1 MTARHPPAGHSGH
14 QGAQFQVGGAVQA
27 GAFYIERK
35 ADRELMSALMR
46 GEFCYILAPRQIG
59 KTSLRVRA
67 GKRLQASG
75 VRCVSIDFTNIG
87 STLVSIDDWYFS
99 IALEIAESI
108 GLPSPELFWST
119 HQNLTPVHRW
129 YRFLRNELLDR
140 TDKPIVVFIDEVESV
155 LALPFSSDD
164 FFASIRSAF
173 NLRAEDPAYER
184 LTFCLLGVAAPAD
197 LISNSVRTPFNIGR
211 EIRLEDFSRAEL
223 DAFRPGLEGLGG
235 SPDALLDAVYAWT
248 AGHPYMSQR
257 LCDDLVRRG
266 PVSDKTDAERV
277 DDSAY
282 TLFVRNGRTADANLA
297 YAEKRLNANASRT
310 RARDM
315 LDLYRRILSGE
326 HVPAEPNNPVQ
337 IELRLTGLAAEA
349 RDERGDIELR
359 VRNLVFAEVYDHKW
373 LREREK
379 EQRLAEFVVRWDSS
393 GRHDD
398 YLLRGAALEDALAW
412 SHGRSDLTLGDHEFL
427 LAGLNFARRE
437 AEARHRLEEAARMQ
451 EQARLAALEEQRK
464 AERERYRA
472 DIERERRERA
482 EEGAVSQRRTISILT
497 GTVATLGLLLALT
510 VWQFVVAEQSK
521 DQLSRMSERRSED
534 ARLDRLGADALLY
547 AQQPGKE
554 RDALRTAIKAAADAL
569 ARDGEVPPRVM
580 QGLAAAVATPVQ
592 RPLVL
597 RHAEAVNGAHFSHD
611 GTRLLTAS
619 KDQTAHLWDA
629 VSGKTIRVLEHNAP
643 VLSAS
648 FSRDDTR
655 IFSVGADRIARLW
668 NAATGDNLEEYKNVS
683 VPPQRMIAGLS
694 DNGYSVYFLGV
705 DRGAHLVDIRGSRA
719 RDLPRAQSGNVT
731 AIALADG
738 DPVVATGGA
747 DGVTRLWDLDAG
759 TLLTEL
765 KRHKGNVGAVMFSPL
780 GDRLVT
786 VGEAGDARVWSTA
799 GAAIATL
806 EHGEPVLGASYSA
819 SGTRILT
826 WSPSRASVW
835 NQAGKLLATM
845 SDPRE
850 LLKQASFSPDERRLA
865 TVTAGTDAGAGTT
878 VKLWDVVKAEAAG
891 AGKAEVA
898 ATLGGHTGQVLS
910 VRFSLDGSRLLT
922 TSEDNTARLWN
933 SASGQPIATLEGH
946 TAPVL
951 AAEFSP
957 DGARILT
964 VGGDNTARIWDGSLN
979 NAVPTLKGHGA
990 SVRLAR
996 FSPDGSRI
1004 VTTSDDKTARL
1015 WDVVSTR
1022 NIRTLEGHA
1031 GPVVAAVFAGD
1042 GSGRLITWA
1051 EEDSNLRLWDASTGD
1066 EVAVLGHAGHV
1077 LGASFSRDG
1086 SRIIS
1091 AGADDTLRQ
1100 WDATTGAVVGEPWQG
1115 TRGQQAIAGFAPGG
1129 RYVVLASRD
1138 SNTAQLID
1146 AESLRFIT
1154 DLVGHSARVEG
1165 AVFSPD
1171 GETVVTISADH
1182 TAKLWVARYGS
1193 EVATLD
1199 PAAGAI
1205 ASAAFS
1211 RDGGRLVLATAR
1223 DAWVWS
1229 LSGPDDRPH
1238 VLAAL
1243 LGHSASLLYATFDG
1257 DGRRIVTASSDNTAK
1272 LWDAPTDS
1280 SNYDLLATLHGHA
1293 AAVNHAEFSPD
1304 GRLIVTAGRDGRIK
1318 LYPTSVAD
1326 LLRKAC
1332 EELAPHRDDFEQV
1345 EADCRLAGG

>member
-1 MTARHPPAGHSGH
+1 MSPAHSNSGGLGHH
-14 QGAQFQVGGAVQA
+14 GAQFQVGGAVQA

-35 ADRELMSALMR
+35 ADRELLSALMR

-67 GKRLQASG
+67 AKRLQAGG

-99 IALEIAESI
+99 IAVEIAESI

-129 YRFLRNELLDR
+129 YRYLRNELIDR
-140 TDKPIVVFIDEVESV
+140 TDAPIVVFIDEVESV

-164 FFASIRSAF
+164 FFASIRSAY

-248 AGHPYMSQR
+248 SGHPYMSQR

-266 PVSDKTDAERV
+266 PVSDKTEAGRV

-297 YAEKRLNANASRT
+297 YAEKRLNANASRA

-326 HVPAEPNNPVQ
+326 PAPAEPNNPVQ

-349 RDERGDIELR
+349 RDENGDIVLR

-412 SHGRSDLTLGDHEFL
+412 SQGRSDLTLGDHEFL

-497 GTVATLGLLLALT
+497 GTVATLGVLLALT

-521 DQLSRMSERRSED
+521 DQLSRMSERRNED

-554 RDALRTAIKAAADAL
+554 RDALLTAIKAAADAL

-597 RHAEAVNGAHFSHD
+597 RHAEAVHGAHFSHD
-611 GTRLLTAS
+611 GTRVLTAS
-619 KDQTAHLWDA
+619 KDGTAHLWDA
-629 VSGKTIRVLEHNAP
+629 VSGKTIRVLEHAAP

-655 IFSVGADRIARLW
+655 IFSVGADKSARLW

-705 DRGAHLVDIRGSRA
+705 DRGAHLVDIRGNKA
-719 RDLPRAQSGNVT
+719 RDLPRTQSGNVT

-738 DPVVATGGA
+738 DPLVATGGS
-747 DGVTRLWDLDAG
+747 DGVTRLWDLDTGELKA
-759 TLLTEL
+759 EL
-765 KRHKGNVGAVMFSPL
+765 KRHKGNVSAVQFSPL

-786 VGEAGDARVWSTA
+786 VGEDGDARVWTTA
-799 GAAIATL
+799 GVAVTSL
-806 EHGEPVLGASYSA
+806 PHGDPVLGASFSA
-819 SGTRILT
+819 SGDRVLT
-826 WSPSRASVW
+826 WSLARAIVW
-835 NQAGKLLATM
+835 SNAGKQLASLT
-845 SDPRE
+845 DPRE
-850 LLKQASFSPDERRLA
+850 LLKQAAFSPDDRRVA
-865 TVTAGTDAGAGTT
+865 TVGAGTGGAAGT
-878 VKLWDVVKAEAAG
+878 AVKLWDPVKG
-891 AGKAEVA
+891 EVA
-898 ATLGGHTGQVLS
+898 ATLTGHTEQVLS
-910 VRFSLDGSRLLT
+910 VRFSLDASRVLT

-946 TAPVL
+946 TAAVL

-1042 GSGRLITWA
+1042 GSGRLLTWA
-1051 EEDSNLRLWDASTGD
+1051 EEDSNLRLWDATTGD

-1077 LGASFSRDG
+1077 LGASFSRD
-1086 SRIIS
+1086 STRIVS
-1091 AGADDTLRQ
+1091 AGADDTLRL

-1115 TRGQQAIAGFAPGG
+1115 TRGQQTVAGFAPGG

-1146 AESLRFIT
+1146 AEALRFIT

-1193 EVATLD
+1193 EIATLD

-1229 LSGPDDRPH
+1229 MAGPDDRPH
-1238 VLAAL
+1238 VLATL
-1243 LGHSASLLYATFDG
+1243 LGHSASLLYATFANDG
-1257 DGRRIVTASSDNTAK
+1257 GRIVTASSDNTAK
-1272 LWDAPTDS
+1272 LWAAPVDS

-1318 LYPTSVAD
+1318 LYPTSVGD

-1332 EELAPHRDDFEQV
+1332 EELAPHREDFEQV

>member
-1 MTARHPPAGHSGH
+1 MIAGHH
-14 QGAQFQVGGAVQA
+14 GAQFQVGGAVQA

-35 ADRELMSALMR
+35 ADRELLSALTR

-67 GKRLQASG
+67 GKRLQAGG

-99 IALEIAESI
+99 IAVEIAESMH
-108 GLPSPELFWST
+108 LPSPELFWST

-129 YRFLRNELLDR
+129 YRYLRNELLDR
-140 TDKPIVVFIDEVESV
+140 TEEPIVIFIDEVESV

-164 FFASIRSAF
+164 FFASIRSAY

-235 SPDALLDAVYAWT
+235 SPDVLLDAVYAWT
-248 AGHPYMSQR
+248 SGHPYMSQR

-266 PVSDKTDAERV
+266 PVSDKGESERV

-297 YAEKRLNANASRT
+297 YAEKRLNANTSRART
-310 RARDM
+310 REM
-315 LDLYRRILSGE
+315 LDLFRRILSGE
-326 HVPAEPNNPVQ
+326 AVPAEPNNPVQ
-337 IELRLTGLAAEA
+337 IELRLTGLAAET
-349 RDERGDIELR
+349 RGEQGDILLR

-379 EQRLAEFVVRWDSS
+379 EQRLAEFVGRWDSS

-398 YLLRGAALEDALAW
+398 YLLRGAALEDALVW
-412 SHGRSDLTLGDHEFL
+412 SQGRSDLTLGDHEFL

-451 EQARLAALEEQRK
+451 ETARLAALEEQRK

-534 ARLDRLGADALLY
+534 ARLDRLGADALLF

-597 RHAEAVNGAHFSHD
+597 RHAEAVHGAHFSHD
-611 GTRLLTAS
+611 GTRVLTAS

-629 VSGKTIRVLEHNAP
+629 VSGKTIRVLDHAAP
-643 VLSAS
+643 VLSAT

-655 IFSVGADRIARLW
+655 IFSVGADRVARLW
-668 NAATGDNLEEYKNVS
+668 NAATGDSLEEYKNVS

-694 DNGYSVYFLGV
+694 EGGYSVYFLGV
-705 DRGAHLVDIRGSRA
+705 ERGAHLVDIRTGRA
-719 RDLPRAQSGNVT
+719 RDLPRAQSGAVT

-747 DGVTRLWDLDAG
+747 DGITRLWDTDAG
-759 TLLTEL
+759 TLLAQL
-765 KRHKGNVGAVMFSPL
+765 KRHGGSVTIALFSPL

-786 VGEAGDARVWSTA
+786 VGDDGEARVWTTA
-799 GAAIATL
+799 GAAVATL
-806 EHGEPVLGASYSA
+806 EHPDPVLGASFSA
-819 SGTRILT
+819 SGNQLLT
-826 WSPSRASVW
+826 WSAARASVW
-835 NQAGKLLATM
+835 TSAGKLVATLA
-845 SDPRE
+845 DARE
-850 LLKQASFSPDERRLA
+850 SFKLAAFAPDDRRVA
-865 TVTAGTDAGAGTT
+865 TVGVGAGGNTGAV
-878 VKLWDVVKAEAAG
+878 VKLWDV
-891 AGKAEVA
+891 GKAEVA
-898 ATLGGHTGQVLS
+898 ATLAGHMGQVLT

-922 TSEDNTARLWN
+922 TSDDHTARLWN

-951 AAEFSP
+951 SAEFSP

-1022 NIRTLEGHA
+1022 IIRTLEGHA

-1051 EEDSNLRLWDASTGD
+1051 EEDSNLRLWEATTGD

-1077 LGASFSRDG
+1077 LGASFTRDG
-1086 SRIIS
+1086 TRIIS

-1100 WDATTGAVVGEPWQG
+1100 WDATTGVVVGEPWQG
-1115 TRGQQAIAGFAPGG
+1115 TRGLQTVAGFAPGG

-1154 DLVGHSARVEG
+1154 DLVGHSAPVER

-1229 LSGPDDRPH
+1229 LTGPEDRPH
-1238 VLAAL
+1238 VLATL
-1243 LGHSASLLYATFDG
+1243 LGHSASLLHATFSG
-1257 DGRRIVTASSDNTAK
+1257 NGRRIVTASSDNTAK

-1318 LYPTSVAD
+1318 LFPTSVGD

>member
-1 MTARHPPAGHSGH
+1 MTPPHPSSGAGLH
-14 QGAQFQVGGAVQA
+14 GAQFQVGGAVQA

-35 ADRELMSALMR
+35 ADRELLSALMR

-67 GKRLQASG
+67 AKRLQGGG
-75 VRCVSIDFTNIG
+75 VRCVSIDLTNIG

-99 IALEIAESI
+99 IALEIAEAM

-140 TDKPIVVFIDEVESV
+140 TEAPIVVFIDEVESV
-155 LALPFSSDD
+155 QALPFSADD

-173 NLRAEDPAYER
+173 NLRAEDLAYER

-211 EIRLEDFSRAEL
+211 EIRLEDFSRGEL

-248 AGHPYMSQR
+248 SGHPYMSQR

-266 PVSDKTDAERV
+266 PVSDKTEAERV

-282 TLFVRNGRTADANLA
+282 TLFLRNGRTADANLA
-297 YAEKRLNANASRT
+297 YAEKRLNANASRE
-310 RARDM
+310 RSRDL
-315 LDLYRRILSGE
+315 LDLYRRLLSGE
-326 HVPAEPNNPVQ
+326 PAPAEPNNPLQ

-349 RDERGDIELR
+349 RGEQGDIHLQ

-379 EQRLAEFVVRWDSS
+379 EQRLAEFVARWEGK
-393 GRHDD
+393 GRQDD
-398 YLLRGAALEDALAW
+398 YLLRGTALEDALAW

-521 DQLSRMSERRSED
+521 DQLSRISERRNED

-554 RDALRTAIKAAADAL
+554 RDALLTAIKAAADAL

-597 RHAEAVNGAHFSHD
+597 RHAEAVHGAHFSHD
-611 GTRLLTAS
+611 GTRVLTAS
-619 KDQTAHLWDA
+619 KDGTAHLWDA
-629 VSGKTIRVLEHNAP
+629 VSGKTIRVLEHAAP

-655 IFSVGADRIARLW
+655 IFSVGADKSARLW
-668 NAATGDNLEEYKNVS
+668 NAATGDNLEEYKNVA
-683 VPPQRMIAGLS
+683 VPPQRMIAGLA

-705 DRGAHLVDIRGSRA
+705 DRGAHLVDIRGNKA
-719 RDLPRAQSGNVT
+719 RDLPRTLSGNVT

-738 DPVVATGGA
+738 EPLAATGGS
-747 DGVTRLWDLDAG
+747 DGVVRLWDLDTG
-759 TLLTEL
+759 ELQIEL
-765 KRHKGNVGAVMFSPL
+765 KRHKGNVAAVLLSPL
-780 GDRLVT
+780 GGRLVS
-786 VGEAGDARVWSTA
+786 VGEDGDARVWTTA
-799 GAAIATL
+799 GAAVATL
-806 EHGEPVLGASYSA
+806 QHGDPVLGASFSA
-819 SGTRILT
+819 SGDRLLT
-826 WSPSRASVW
+826 WSLARAVVW
-835 NQAGKLLATM
+835 SSAGKQLASLT
-845 SDPRE
+845 DPRE
-850 LLKQASFSPDERRLA
+850 LLKQAAFSPDDRRVA
-865 TVTAGTDAGAGTT
+865 TVGAGTGGGAGT
-878 VKLWDVVKAEAAG
+878 AVKLWDPVKG
-891 AGKAEVA
+891 EVA
-898 ATLGGHTGQVLS
+898 ATLTGHTGQVLS
-910 VRFSLDGSRLLT
+910 VRFSLDASRVLT

-933 SASGQPIATLEGH
+933 SAGGQPLATLEGH

-1022 NIRTLEGHA
+1022 NIRTLEGHG

-1042 GSGRLITWA
+1042 GSGRLLTWA
-1051 EEDSNLRLWDASTGD
+1051 EEDSNLRLWDASNGD

-1086 SRIIS
+1086 ARIVS

-1115 TRGQQAIAGFAPGG
+1115 TRGQQTVAGFAPGG

-1146 AESLRFIT
+1146 VEAQRFIT
-1154 DLVGHSARVEG
+1154 DLVGHSAPVEG

-1171 GETVVTISADH
+1171 GETVVTLSADH

-1193 EVATLD
+1193 EIATLD

-1229 LSGPDDRPH
+1229 LTGPDDRPQ
-1238 VLAAL
+1238 VLATL
-1243 LGHSASLLYATFDG
+1243 LGHSASLLHATFSVNG
-1257 DGRRIVTASSDNTAK
+1257 GRIVTASSDNTAK
-1272 LWDAPTDS
+1272 LWVAPVDS

-1293 AAVNHAEFSPD
+1293 AAVNYAEFSPD
-1304 GRLIVTAGRDGRIK
+1304 GRNIVTAGRDGRIK
-1318 LYPTSVAD
+1318 LFPTSVED

-1332 EELAPHRDDFEQV
+1332 DELRPHRDDYEQV